1 MKSISQELM
10 IARFFFG
17 RSTLIFSCLANYFY
31 VVSSFLENDDAHEV
45 LKQQGETGITFVIM
59 PKNIYMQR
67 NQPGMQRN
75 GLRVNWTQ
83 TRTRTPD

>member
-10 IARFFFG
+10 IARFFIKWCAFKN
-17 RSTLIFSCLANYFY
+17 LKFY
-31 VVSSFLENDDAHEV
+31 VVSSFLENDDAHGV

-83 TRTRTPD
+83 TRTRTQD